1 MHLFIDSLFG
11 VFHGMK
17 IYYENNKQAGVQ
29 VTYDLDGVRMYDYFD
44 NMYRFRAW
52 VAHEYDCPTVEITDA
67 NYRQL
72 VEQGVI

>member
-1 MHLFIDSLFG
+1 
-11 VFHGMK
+11 MK

-29 VTYDLDGVRMYDYFD
+29 VTYDFNGVRMYDYFD

-52 VAHEYDCPTVEITDA
+52 VAHEYDCETVEITDS

>member
-1 MHLFIDSLFG
+1 MHPFINSYIG
-11 VFHGMK
+11 FHGMK
-17 IYYENNKQAGVQ
+17 IYFENNRQAGVQ

-44 NMYRFRAW
+44 NMHRFRCW
-52 VAHEYDCPTVEITDA
+52 VAHEYDCETVEITDS

>member
-1 MHLFIDSLFG
+1 MFLRIAVL
-11 VFHGMK
+11 K